1 MLRTSLLPVLGAVLL
16 ASAPLRA
23 RAETPGNPAAAS
35 AGSPAAA
42 TMDAHKPAIADGNR
56 ASAADAT
63 SPTAKPSLPAL
74 LDTLLHNA
82 DNRTETVK
90 SLLAIGDEGLQP
102 LFQNLF
108 KGNVYAY
115 AAPGTSDT
123 LLVMAGPEE
132 QREGETWVPLIK
144 PYPAVPLQGPDGK
157 PAYAK
162 LADIAEVETDRDV
175 RNLIQPVLTAMD
187 LKSRDAAKRRAAAL
201 TIGESGDPQQAGL
214 LEKALAV
221 EPNQSVRHLME
232 EALARLGLHSPEAGV
247 RAAAAAKLG
256 EIHSVNVLPE
266 LKALV
271 QAAPEAAATEAAG
284 GPANAAAAALPGSET
299 DPAVRAAAEK
309 AIHSI
314 ESFQSFTGVVQNL
327 FTGLSLG
334 SILILMALGL
344 AIIFGLM
351 GVINMAH
358 GEFMMIGAYA
368 TYLIQNAFLKW
379 LPPAYFDWFLVVS
392 LPLSFLAAG
401 GIGMFIEATIIK
413 RLYGRPLETL
423 LATWGLSLLL
433 VQTARSLF
441 GDLTAVSTPKLLA
454 KGWEIFPQ
462 VVLPFNRIFIMMLT
476 IAIVGAVSWA
486 FYKTS
491 LGTKIRAVTQ
501 NRSMSAC
508 LGIATRRVDMLTF
521 GLGTGIAGVAGCALT
536 QIGNVDPGMGQNY
549 IVDSFM
555 VVVTGGVGKLA
566 GTVIAGLGIG
576 SLNKFLE
583 PFLQSVYAKVVL
595 LGLVIF
601 FLQNRPSG
609 LFPAKGR
616 NEDL

>member
-1 MLRTSLLPVLGAVLL
+1 M
-16 ASAPLRA
+16 
-23 RAETPGNPAAAS
+23 AAQ
-35 AGSPAAA
+35 P
-42 TMDAHKPAIADGNR
+42 PI
-56 ASAADAT
+56 
-63 SPTAKPSLPAL
+63 PAL

-82 DNRTETVK
+82 DTRTETVK
-90 SLLAIGDEGLQP
+90 ALLAAGDEGLQP

-115 AAPGTSDT
+115 VPEGAPATGGPESAEAPGTGAAGT
-123 LLVMAGPEE
+123 LLVMGGAEE
-132 QREGETWVPLIK
+132 QREGETWVPLLK
-144 PYPAVPLQGPDGK
+144 PYPAGAMLGPGGK

-162 LADIAEVETDRDV
+162 LTDLAEVETDREV
-175 RNLIQPVLTAMD
+175 RTLIQPVLTAMD

-201 TIGESGDPQQAGL
+201 TIGESGDAGQAGL
-214 LEKALAV
+214 LEKALPI
-221 EPNQSVRHLME
+221 EPDKGVRQLIE
-232 EALARLGLHSPEAGV
+232 EALARLRLHSPDAKE
-247 RAAAAAKLG
+247 RAAAVAKLG

-266 LKALV
+266 LKALIEAPAGAT
-271 QAAPEAAATEAAG
+271 AAEG
-284 GPANAAAAALPGSET
+284 SLPGSET
-299 DPAVRAAAEK
+299 DPAVRAAADK
-309 AIHSI
+309 AIHAI
-314 ESFQSFTGVVQNL
+314 ESFQSFTGMVQNL

-368 TYLIQNAFLKW
+368 TYLIQNAFLRW
-379 LPPAYFDWFLVVS
+379 LPPAYFDWFLPLS

-401 GIGMFIEATIIK
+401 GMGMLIEATIIK

-423 LATWGLSLLL
+423 LATWGISLLL
-433 VQTARSLF
+433 VQSARSLF

-462 VVLPFNRIFIMMLT
+462 VVLPYNRIFIMGLT
-476 IAIVGAVSWA
+476 VAIVAAVSWA

-501 NRSMSAC
+501 NRSMSSC

-601 FLQNRPSG
+601 FLQNKPSG

-616 NEDL
+616 NED